1 MKDSDITFLRLSRE
15 HSITTF
21 DCGND
26 DLNAFLLNDAMDYQ
40 DNLIAVTYLVRI
52 YDETIGYVSIAND
65 KITVADSNKSIWRKI
80 KKSFHHNKHRGD
92 YPAVK
97 VGRLAVG
104 SRYQGNDIGTK
115 ILDFI
120 KYTFIIPFIFFL

>member
-65 KITVADSNKSIWRKI
+65 KI
-80 KKSFHHNKHRGD
+80 
-92 YPAVK
+92 
-97 VGRLAVG
+97 
-104 SRYQGNDIGTK
+104 
-115 ILDFI
+115 
-120 KYTFIIPFIFFL
+120 